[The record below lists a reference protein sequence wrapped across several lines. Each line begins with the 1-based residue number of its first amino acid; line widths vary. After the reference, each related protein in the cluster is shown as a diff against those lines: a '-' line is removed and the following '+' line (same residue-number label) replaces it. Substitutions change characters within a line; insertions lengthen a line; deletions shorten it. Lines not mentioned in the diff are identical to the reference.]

1 MSQDLQE
8 KGKLFVADDGVSSV
22 EGPVT
27 PAGGEIKNRK
37 GDVKK
42 AVHPKAGTVAKPPMS
57 EESDSDDDVE
67 VIEEEIVSIDE
78 SIANM
83 FEGMDLSEEFKNKVT
98 VVFEAAV
105 NEAATAKANAIVEEI
120 EAQLQEEL
128 EASIEE
134 ITDELVENLDAYLDY
149 VVSEWMEE
157 NALAIESGIKVEMAE
172 SLMDGLRELF
182 AEHNIDI
189 EEETVDVVAALEEQ
203 VGELASELND
213 TINENI
219 ELAREVSALRAEK
232 IFEEMTADLTVSQ
245 AERLRVLSEKLDC
258 SDLESF
264 ESNLETLR
272 ESFFKKSKATL
283 TESASDEDDEI
294 ITEETVRKPVSQH
307 STVNAL
313 VEALNRRA
321 PKA

>member
-27 PAGGEIKNRK
+27 PAGGEIKARR

-105 NEAATAKANAIVEEI
+105 NEAATVKANAIVEEI
-120 EAQLQEEL
+120 EAQLHEEL

-134 ITDELVENLDAYLDY
+134 ITEELVENLDAYLDY

-157 NALAIESGIKVEMAE
+157 NALAIESGIKVEMAD

-182 AEHNIDI
+182 AEHNIEI
-189 EEETVDVVAALEEQ
+189 EEETVDVVSALEEQ
-203 VGELASELND
+203 IEELSSDLNG

-219 ELAREVSALRAEK
+219 ELAKEVAALKAEM

-245 AERLRVLSEKLDC
+245 AERLRVLSEKLDY

-283 TESASDEDDEI
+283 TEGASDDDDEI
-294 ITEETVRKPVSQH
+294 ITEDTVKRPASQH

-321 PKA
+321 PKS

>member
-1 MSQDLQE
+1 MSNDLHE
-8 KGKLFVADDGVSSV
+8 KKFVADDGVSSV

-27 PAGGEIKNRK
+27 PAGGEIKKRK

-42 AVHPKAGTVAKPPMS
+42 AVHPTAEKLPNQPVS
-57 EESDSDDDVE
+57 EDSDADGNVE

-83 FEGMDLSEEFKNKVT
+83 FEGMDLSEEFKSKVT

-105 NEAATAKANAIVEEI
+105 NEAASAKANRMVEEI

-128 EASIEE
+128 EKAIEE
-134 ITDELVENLDAYLDY
+134 ITEELVENLDAYLDY

-182 AEHNIDI
+182 AEHNIDV

-203 VGELASELND
+203 VDELAAELND

-219 ELAREVSALRAEK
+219 ELSKAVSVLRAEK
-232 IFEEMTADLTVSQ
+232 IFEEMTADLTVAQ
-245 AERLRVLSEKLDC
+245 AERLRVLSEKLDY

-283 TESASDEDDEI
+283 TESASDDDDEI
-294 ITEETVRKPVSQH
+294 ITEETAKKPASQH